1 MGILDALMSSDPMVS
16 AQRRGILEQLAS
28 MSGPQPIAP
37 SMGQVFGAVSA
48 GARQGKRDYMADEM
62 AQTEYMTMDDGTFV
76 KFNKMTGEM
85 EEIDKFPKYRKP
97 ETPAN
102 YIDQDTQEKIS
113 LTATEYNALP
123 PEERRKL
130 IKFTGEL
137 SGGEI
142 DKTAERTFE
151 TDLYNLAN
159 TDANLTKLYELLG
172 DDAVFTATLPKGVN
186 NTLTSIRA
194 NLEQGLEWFS
204 DDDET
209 VASTGVD
216 VLDNNRDKIT
226 EIASKSGMAESLII
240 VAAYSQANLLNPD
253 GRISDKDFKYAL
265 EALTGKTADKNV
277 MRSIIAQ
284 NIEMNRNKAKNRIK
298 SANMFGRN
306 TANVT
311 FGDFFQPF
319 EIKQTIS
326 STTSP
331 NINPND
337 PLDLFK

>member
-37 SMGQVFGAVSA
+37 SMGQLAGAVSA

-76 KFNKMTGEM
+76 KLNKMTGEM

-102 YIDQDTQEKIS
+102 YIDQDTQEKLS

-123 PEERRKL
+123 PEKRRKL

-137 SGGEI
+137 SGAEI
-142 DKTAERTFE
+142 DKTAAREFE
-151 TDLYNLAN
+151 TDLYNLSN
-159 TDANLTKLYELLG
+159 TDANLTKLYDLLG

-186 NTLTSIRA
+186 NTLTSLRA
-194 NLEQGLEWFS
+194 NIEQGFEWFS

-209 VASTGVD
+209 IASTGVD

-226 EIASKSGMAESLII
+226 EIAAKSGMADSLII
-240 VAAYSQANLLNPD
+240 LD
-253 GRISDKDFKYAL
+253 AL
-265 EALTGKTADKNV
+265 AGKTADKNV

-298 SANMFGRN
+298 SANTFGRN

-311 FGDFFQPF
+311 FDDFFQPF
-319 EIKQTIS
+319 EVKQTIS
-326 STTSP
+326 SSTGP
-331 NINPND
+331 NINPKD
-337 PLDLFK
+337 PLELF

>member
-37 SMGQVFGAVSA
+37 SMGQLAGAVSA

-76 KFNKMTGEM
+76 KLNKMTGEM

-102 YIDQDTQEKIS
+102 YIDQDTQEKLS

-123 PEERRKL
+123 PEKRRKL

-137 SGGEI
+137 SGAEI
-142 DKTAERTFE
+142 DKTAAREFE
-151 TDLYNLAN
+151 TDLYNLSN
-159 TDANLTKLYELLG
+159 TDANLTKLYDLLG

-186 NTLTSIRA
+186 NTLTSLRA
-194 NLEQGLEWFS
+194 NIEQGFEWFS

-209 VASTGVD
+209 IASTGVD

-226 EIASKSGMAESLII
+226 EIAAKSGMADSLII

-265 EALTGKTADKNV
+265 DALAGKTADKNV

-298 SANMFGRN
+298 SANTFGRN

-311 FGDFFQPF
+311 FDDFFQPF
-319 EIKQTIS
+319 DIQETIS
-326 STTSP
+326 SSAGP
-331 NINPND
+331 DINSND
-337 PLDLFK
+337 PLGLF

>member
-1 MGILDALMSSDPMVS
+1 MGILDRLMSSDPMVS

-85 EEIDKFPKYRKP
+85 EEIDNFPKYRKP

-102 YIDQDTQEKIS
+102 YIDQDTQEKLS

-123 PEERRKL
+123 PEKRRKL

-142 DKTAERTFE
+142 DKTATREFE
-151 TDLYNLAN
+151 TDLYNLSN
-159 TDANLTKLYELLG
+159 TDANLTKLYEVLG

-186 NTLTSIRA
+186 NTLTSLRA
-194 NLEQGLEWFS
+194 NLEQSFEWFS

-209 VASTGVD
+209 ISTTGIEI
-216 VLDNNRDKIT
+216 LDNNRDKIT
-226 EIASKSGMAESLII
+226 EIAAKSGMADSLII
-240 VAAYSQANLLNPD
+240 VSAYSLANNLNPD
-253 GRISDKDFKYAL
+253 GRISDKDFKAAL
-265 EALTGKTADKNV
+265 DALIGKTSDKNA

-284 NIEMNRNKAKNRIK
+284 NIQMNRNKAKNRINI
-298 SANMFGRN
+298 ANTFGRN
-306 TANVT
+306 VKNVT
-311 FGDFFQPF
+311 FNDFFKPF
-319 EIKQTIS
+319 EVKQTIS
-326 STTSP
+326 SSTGP

-337 PLDLFK
+337 PLGLF